1 MACRAGQYTAFM
13 NLKTPLLVGL
23 LTLSPAFAAQ
33 SAFLTPVQLRQALT
47 HKNFVLINVHVPYEG
62 KIAGTDLIVPFD
74 KIGKSPQLPKDRK
87 APVVLY
93 CRSGTMSA
101 EARQTLNALG
111 YSNVRELQGGFNAW
125 KAAGYPLK

>member
-1 MACRAGQYTAFM
+1 M
-13 NLKTPLLVGL
+13 NLKTPLLLGL
-23 LTLSPAFAAQ
+23 LALSPALAAQ
-33 SAFLTPVQLRQALT
+33 SAFLTPVGLKQALA

-62 KIAGTDLIVPFD
+62 KIAGTDLILPFD
-74 KIGKSPQLPKDRK
+74 TIGQSRQLPKDKK
-87 APVVLY
+87 ANIVLY

-101 EARQTLNALG
+101 EARQTLNGMG